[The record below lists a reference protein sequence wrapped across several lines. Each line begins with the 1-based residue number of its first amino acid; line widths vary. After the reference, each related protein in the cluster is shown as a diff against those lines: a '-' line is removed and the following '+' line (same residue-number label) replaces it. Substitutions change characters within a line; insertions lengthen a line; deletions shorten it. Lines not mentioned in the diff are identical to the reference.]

1 MRGAFAHLGM
11 TMLQE
16 DALLDMVQTKA
27 NVLVQIYNS
36 GDVMQATLGDIQ
48 KRLAELQQ
56 TLRAG

>member
-1 MRGAFAHLGM
+1 
-11 TMLQE
+11 MLQE